1 MNEIVSNAY
10 LYNLLETNSK
20 FFNSPTFIINDPIS
34 IPHQFKKKEDIEISG
49 LLTATIAWGQRISI
63 INNAKNLM
71 LMMDNQPYDFIIN
84 ADEKEL
90 IKFNRFVHRTFN
102 GEDCI
107 YFLIALKHI
116 YNNLGGLEN
125 VFTTAFKETGN
136 IFETI
141 VRFREIFF
149 SYPHLERTRKHVSNP
164 ANGSA
169 AKRINM
175 FLRWMVRSDNQ
186 GVDFGLWKGIRM
198 SALLC
203 PLDLHTGNVARKLGL
218 ITRNQND
225 RKAVEELMIFLRKF
239 DANDPVKYDF
249 ALFGMGVTNQNH

>member
-1 MNEIVSNAY
+1 MNEIISNTY

-20 FFNSPTFIINDPIS
+20 LFNSPAFIINDPIS
-34 IPHQFKKKEDIEISG
+34 IPHQFIKKEDIEISS

-63 INNAKNLM
+63 INNAKKLM
-71 LMMDNQPYDFIIN
+71 QMMNNQPYEFIIN

-90 IKFNRFVHRTFN
+90 IKFNTFVHRTFN

-116 YNNLGGLEN
+116 YNNKGGLEN
-125 VFTTAFKETGN
+125 VFTAAFNKTGSM
-136 IFETI
+136 FEAI
-141 VRFREIFF
+141 VRFRDIFL
-149 SYPHLERTRKHVSNP
+149 SCPHLERTRKHVSNP

-175 FLRWMVRSDNQ
+175 FLRWMVRSDNK
-186 GVDFGLWKGIRM
+186 GVDFGLWKKIPM

-218 ITRNQND
+218 ISRNQND
-225 RKAVEELMIFLRKF
+225 RKAVEELMIVLRKF

-249 ALFGMGVTNQNH
+249 ALFGMGVTKQNY